1 MAQGVVR
8 WGVLSTA
15 KIGVTKVI
23 PGMRRSPICEIAAI
37 GSRTLAAAEQAA
49 GTLGIPRAYGSYEAL
64 LADPDLDAIYNP
76 LPNHLH
82 VPWTVK
88 AMEAGKHVLCE
99 KPIALS
105 ATEAALL
112 LDARARTGKLV
123 AEAFMVRQTPWW
135 QRARTLA
142 QDGSLG
148 EVRAIQSFFSYMLKD
163 SANIRNQADIGGGGL
178 MDIGCYAIATA
189 RYVLGQEPSRV
200 AALIQR
206 DPDSGIDRLT
216 SALVAFPE
224 AQLTFT
230 CSTCAS
236 PYQRVVIIGTR
247 ARVELLI
254 PFNAPTDTACVI
266 RIDDGS
272 DIGGGSAQVQRFEV
286 VDQYMLQG
294 EAFSRAVLGEV
305 PLEFPIEDAALNMR
319 VIDAVFAAAASGHW
333 QPV

>member
-23 PGMRRSPICEIAAI
+23 PGLQRSPMCHVAAI
-37 GSRTLAAAEQAA
+37 GSRSIGTAEQAA
-49 GTLGIPRAYGSYEAL
+49 TTLGIPRAYGSYEAL
-64 LADPDLDAIYNP
+64 LADPDIDAIYNP

-82 VPWTVK
+82 VPWTIK

-99 KPIALS
+99 KPIALN

-135 QRARTLA
+135 QRARALA

-148 EVRAIQSFFSYMLKD
+148 EVRAIQTFFSYMLKD
-163 SANIRNQADIGGGGL
+163 PANIRNQADIGGGGL

-189 RYVLGQEPSRV
+189 RYVLGQEPSRA

-216 SALVAFPE
+216 SALIAFPE
-224 AQLTFT
+224 AQLSFT
-230 CSTCAS
+230 CSTSAA
-236 PYQRVVIIGTR
+236 PYQRVVLVGTR

-254 PFNAPTDTACVI
+254 PFNTPTDAACVI

-272 DIGGGSAQVQRFEV
+272 DLGGASAQVERFEA

-294 EAFSRAVLGEV
+294 EAFSRAVLGEA
-305 PLEFPIEDAALNMR
+305 PLEFPIEDAVLNMR
-319 VIDAVFAAAASGHW
+319 VIDAVFAAAASGSW